1 MYILMY
7 IKGDTIM
14 IEEIKIG
21 EVLSVKEARDKLPK
35 LVKSNKVSVITR
47 RGKISSAIV
56 PTSMLRDFLGE
67 KMFKEFL
74 FEIYLREEAE
84 RRIKKVSKEERLETI
99 PAEEALEKLKK

>member
-1 MYILMY
+1 MVEG
-7 IKGDTIM
+7 IKVG
-14 IEEIKIG
+14 EIF
-21 EVLSVKEARDKLPK
+21 SVKEARDKLPR
-35 LVKSNKVSVITR
+35 LVNSSKVNVITK

-99 PAEEALEKLKK
+99 PAEETLEKLKK